1 MWCVHVRTTR
11 RADTPCTGVGKRVG
25 AILGKSVLL
34 PGARLSFM
42 GPERALTR
50 PSWPATG
57 PGGTRNHQH
66 DRARR
71 ACRSAAGLAAR
82 GVGFN
87 GAIRGCLCIF
97 RSLIQNGILTHDRAM
112 RDTPDRS
119 WGYRRQPRQAWF
131 GAVSYDHSP
140 PVRSVTARLN
150 R

>member
-1 MWCVHVRTTR
+1 MHGR
-11 RADTPCTGVGKRVG
+11 RQARGRN
-25 AILGKSVLL
+25 LGKSVLL

-119 WGYRRQPRQAWF
+119 WGYPRQPRQAWF
-131 GAVSYDHSP
+131 GADSCDHSP

>member
-25 AILGKSVLL
+25 AILGKSVLV
-34 PGARLSFM
+34 PGARLSRI
-42 GPERALTR
+42 GRERVWTHRFR
-50 PSWPATG
+50 PAK
-57 PGGTRNHQH
+57 PGGTRSHQH

-97 RSLIQNGILTHDRAM
+97 RSLIQNGILTHDRPA
-112 RDTPDRS
+112 RETPDRS
-119 WGYRRQPRQAWF
+119 WGFRRNPRRACV
-131 GAVSYDHSP
+131 GALSRPHSP
-140 PVRSVTARLN
+140 SVRSVTMQLN

>member
-1 MWCVHVRTTR
+1 MWCVHGLTTR

-42 GPERALTR
+42 GPERALVR

-57 PGGTRNHQH
+57 PGGTRNDQH

-82 GVGFN
+82 GDGFN
-87 GAIRGCLCIF
+87 WAIRGCLCIF
-97 RSLIQNGILTHDRAM
+97 RSLIQNRILTHDRAI

-119 WGYRRQPRQAWF
+119 WGYRRKPRQAWL
-131 GAVSYDHSP
+131 GAVSCDHSP
-140 PVRSVTARLN
+140 AVRSVTVRLN